1 MSSDQTSLDHPSTS
15 TVKHIT
21 IMTASFFMSKWASA
35 STSQRQY
42 QLLENIIKRLYRNL
56 DLIRFIDDLLK
67 SSSDQAQK
75 EKFIKWSKRI
85 VLGTK
90 RSPDPMHFEA
100 FEDEYKLEFDAISE
114 DQKRHDPVKWLENEE
129 ALLDS
134 ETHKEIH
141 NEEVNLADV
150 DTKLDIYNFPKEHL
164 TPKDVMALLGISK
177 TTLDRRK
184 ADGLRFY
191 KDGRKVYFKRAEVIR
206 YLESKRF

>member
-1 MSSDQTSLDHPSTS
+1 
-15 TVKHIT
+15 
-21 IMTASFFMSKWASA
+21 MTANFFMSKWASA

-56 DLIRFIDDLLK
+56 DLIQFIDDLLK

-114 DQKRHDPVKWLENEE
+114 DQKRHDPVKWLENELE
-129 ALLDS
+129 MLVS
-134 ETHKEIH
+134 NGYKEIH
-141 NEEVNLADV
+141 NSEVNLVDV
-150 DTKLDIYNFPKEHL
+150 ETKLDIYNFPKDLLSAKEL
-164 TPKDVMALLGISK
+164 MALLGISK

-184 ADGLRFY
+184 EDGLRFY
-191 KDGRKVYFKRAEVIR
+191 KDGRKVYFKRSDVIR